1 MEVTELF
8 LCESGACLILILP
21 EALTTNPVHSMKTYS
36 FITFLIAAA
45 LTITPQLLA
54 KRSPSHSR
62 SAQSLFTEEEEEKED
77 AGPPDSVIK
86 KLAAMSPEQK
96 FERGEPTKS
105 DGKVAPKDTTVYPVQ
120 IKNAE
125 GQTVLRAYFFK
136 GENGKWSIFDES
148 GNVMHET

>member
-1 MEVTELF
+1 MKRLCITLAVTAALWGGSYLF
-8 LCESGACLILILP
+8 GKVSSSSPSTQNLFAEESEEHEEGPP
-21 EALTTNPVHSMKTYS
+21 EA
-36 FITFLIAAA
+36 
-45 LTITPQLLA
+45 
-54 KRSPSHSR
+54 
-62 SAQSLFTEEEEEKED
+62 
-77 AGPPDSVIK
+77 VIR
-86 KLAAMSPEQK
+86 KLAAMVPEQT

-105 DGKVAPKDTTVYPVQ
+105 DGKVAPKDATVYPVQ

>member
-1 MEVTELF
+1 
-8 LCESGACLILILP
+8 
-21 EALTTNPVHSMKTYS
+21 MKTHP
-36 FITFLIAAA
+36 LIALIVAAA
-45 LTITPQLLA
+45 LCSGSQLFGKHSSPASRLPQ
-54 KRSPSHSR
+54 
-62 SAQSLFTEEEEEKED
+62 LFTEESEEHEE
-77 AGPPDSVIK
+77 GPPEDVIK

>member
-1 MEVTELF
+1 
-8 LCESGACLILILP
+8 
-21 EALTTNPVHSMKTYS
+21 MKTHLLLTLIIGAAFCITSQS
-36 FITFLIAAA
+36 F
-45 LTITPQLLA
+45 A
-54 KRSPSHSR
+54 KHSTSPSRLPH
-62 SAQSLFTEEEEEKED
+62 LFTEESEEHDE
-77 AGPPDSVIK
+77 GPPEAVIR
-86 KLAAMSPEQK
+86 KLGAMVPEQT

>member
-1 MEVTELF
+1 MKTHLLLTLIVGAAFCVTSQSFAKHSTPSSRLPHLF
-8 LCESGACLILILP
+8 AEESEEDEGPP
-21 EALTTNPVHSMKTYS
+21 EA
-36 FITFLIAAA
+36 
-45 LTITPQLLA
+45 
-54 KRSPSHSR
+54 
-62 SAQSLFTEEEEEKED
+62 
-77 AGPPDSVIK
+77 VIR
-86 KLAAMSPEQK
+86 KLAAMMPEQT

-125 GQTVLRAYFFK
+125 GQTVLRAHFFK